1 MHFEYRKASILF
13 ISILLLVFITPT
25 SIAGNYEKT
34 YIFQAQYS
42 FFSQKLYVSIL
53 PSLYNYYNN
62 ASHAVYGD
70 SDYEKFI
77 TPQAV
82 EPIAEAIQK
91 VTRNLP
97 YSDEQFADAV
107 LNLVHQIP
115 YAISDPKYPVETLAD
130 NSGDCVGLS
139 LLAASIMMAGGLDV
153 VLIHYTG
160 INPGHMNVGVYL
172 PYTPVYHT
180 LLMTPTGFDYNNKT
194 YWTAEATSAGDW
206 KVGDQ
211 SEFLANAKP
220 VIIPLENT
228 EQSSPVQVSS
238 SVGTPLL
245 ASSISVN
252 LSQAPSSIEENTRAL
267 TISGSISP
275 AYSGKSVAI
284 YVSCN
289 GSSDDYFR
297 TVTDSVGSYSLTL
310 NFTSTGTYYIRT
322 SWSGASN
329 YAGSDSETLTVFIG
343 PESFVQFQRGDYN
356 YIYGQA
362 STAAYATL
370 PMQGVNDF
378 LTIPLGENVSFSYD
392 FIILQAGHA
401 VSNVQ
406 TKTIT
411 IPTSELTIVTGRNR
425 QTKTIQIPEQ
435 TITVPVNVPPYLVPL
450 RLPDDLNQT
459 IYNQFCFIFQNN
471 GGDNY
476 SLNVRALNDYD
487 LSSIRQDNASNTA
500 FINASENI
508 KEDTWYKVTA
518 SISENGIAANFY
530 NTNGTLVESTVTPY
544 DVMNSSEMVMLI
556 TNNVDNAVVFKDL
569 KVQPLN
575 NITQPPK
582 SNVRTTNDSG
592 MFAQYVYLSI
602 LLVATFAAAV
612 VYVEEKRQ
620 MKVARRIPNPSSRL
634 YQISSSDFFA
644 AVFLPKRLQKL
655 RNPAL
660 FLKLLALVS
669 QAT

>member
-42 FFSQKLYVSIL
+42 LFSQKLYVSIP
-53 PSLYNYYNN
+53 PSPYDYYNN

-82 EPIAEAIQK
+82 EPIAETIQK
-91 VTRNLP
+91 ITRNLP

-115 YAISDPKYPVETLAD
+115 YAITDPKYPVETLVD
-130 NSGDCVGLS
+130 NSGDCVALS
-139 LLAASIMMAGGLDV
+139 LLAASIMIAGGLDV

-297 TVTDSVGSYSLTL
+297 TGTDSVGNYSLTL

-329 YAGSDSETLTVFIG
+329 YAGADSETLTVFVG
-343 PESFVQFQRGDYN
+343 PESFVQFHTSDYN
-356 YIYGQA
+356 YIFGQA
-362 STAAYATL
+362 ATAAYATL

-378 LTIPLGENVSFSYD
+378 LTIPLGGNVSFSYD
-392 FIILQAGHA
+392 FIILQAGHT

-406 TKTIT
+406 TKTI
-411 IPTSELTIVTGRNR
+411 
-425 QTKTIQIPEQ
+425 QMPEQ

-459 IYNQFCFIFQNN
+459 INNQFCFIFQNN

-487 LSSIRQDNASNTA
+487 VSNIRQDNASNTA

-508 KEDTWYKVTA
+508 KENTWYKVTA
-518 SISENGIAANFY
+518 SISENDIAANLY
-530 NTNGTLVESTVTPY
+530 NTNGTLVESTITPY

-556 TNNVDNAVVFKDL
+556 TNNVDSAVVFKDL

-582 SNVRTTNDSG
+582 SNIRTTNDSG
-592 MFAQYVYLSI
+592 MFAPYVYLSI

-612 VYVEEKRQ
+612 VYVKEKRQ
-620 MKVARRIPNPSSRL
+620 MKVARRIPKPSSRHL
-634 YQISSSDFFA
+634 NETR
-644 AVFLPKRLQKL
+644 PQK
-655 RNPAL
+655 
-660 FLKLLALVS
+660 
-669 QAT
+669 